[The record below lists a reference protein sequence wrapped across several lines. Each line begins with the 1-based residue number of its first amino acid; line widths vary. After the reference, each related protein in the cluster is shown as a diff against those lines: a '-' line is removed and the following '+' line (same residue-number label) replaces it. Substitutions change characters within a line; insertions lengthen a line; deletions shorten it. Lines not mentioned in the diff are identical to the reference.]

1 MNAAANNPTPHAI
14 VIEREF
20 DAPLDL
26 VWRAWTEPEL
36 IARWFGP
43 EGFSTRVDKQELRVG
58 GEAVYV
64 MIGPDGTEYPSVG
77 IYREIVPKQ
86 RIVSTDD
93 FGEEYRGSST
103 QDLPAGMVMTTTFE
117 ALGDRTKVTI
127 SVAHPTEEEKRKH
140 EEMGVVQGWQSSFNC
155 LDALLA
161 EVQGQ
166 AS

>member
-1 MNAAANNPTPHAI
+1 VNAESNEPAPHEI

-36 IARWFGP
+36 IERWFGP
-43 EGFSTRVDKQELRVG
+43 EGFTTRVEKQELRVG

-64 MIGPDGTEYPSVG
+64 MIGPDGNEYPSVG

-93 FGEEYRGSST
+93 FGDDYEPPSPTE
-103 QDLPAGMVMTTTFE
+103 LPKGMVNTTTFE
-117 ALGDRTKVTI
+117 AIGERTKVTI
-127 SVAHPTEEEKRKH
+127 RVAHPSEEDKRKH

-155 LDALLA
+155 LDVVLA
-161 EVQGQ
+161 EEQS
-166 AS
+166 AA